1 MGIILNLAVTTATI
15 FLLAE
20 YMTGISVASWK
31 AALFVAVV
39 LGVLNITVRPIL
51 YLITLPV
58 TLITF
63 GLFTYVLNAF
73 MIMLV
78 PYVVSGFYVAGFLPA
93 LIAALIITLVQAVFG
108 MDD

>member
-1 MGIILNLAVTTATI
+1 M
-15 FLLAE
+15 
-20 YMTGISVASWK
+20 
-31 AALFVAVV
+31 AVV